1 MSAIF
6 HIIIVMDKLKKFED
20 KIREIY
26 TDKADSILEQLNDVP
41 LKSFWINTLNFSE
54 DEVLAELK
62 SEGFEIEESIIP
74 FMYVLKNSEL
84 QLAKSNAFINNKIYI
99 QQLSSSIPAML
110 INPKES
116 ERILDLTAAPGSK
129 TNLMSVISKGTAKI
143 TAVETNRNRFFRL
156 KKNLEDYGIE
166 NVDCILA
173 DGKTLVKRFPE
184 FENYFDKVLVD
195 APCSNEA
202 ALCLTDESSF
212 KYWNPGKG
220 KSLSGL
226 QKSLLASGFDMLE
239 PGGSLVYSTCTFSV
253 EENEMV
259 VDWLL
264 NKYSNAKLDQ
274 IDLNSDI
281 PSVDGKV
288 EWRRKQF
295 QPVLKNTKRILPSE
309 YFEGFFV
316 SMLRKVEM

>member
-1 MSAIF
+1 
-6 HIIIVMDKLKKFED
+6 MDKLKKFED
-20 KIREIY
+20 KIKEIY
-26 TDKADSILEQLNDVP
+26 IDKADSIFEQLNSAP
-41 LKSFWINTLNFSE
+41 AKSFWINTLNFSE

-62 SEGFEIEESIIP
+62 SEGFEVEKSRIP
-74 FMYVLKNSEL
+74 FMYIVKDSDL

-110 INPKES
+110 INPKQNEK
-116 ERILDLTAAPGSK
+116 ILDLTAAPGSK
-129 TNLMSVISKGTAKI
+129 TSLMSVLSKGKAKI
-143 TAVETNRNRFFRL
+143 TAVETNKNRFFRL
-156 KKNLEDYGIE
+156 KKNLEDYGIK

-184 FENYFDKVLVD
+184 FENHFDKVLVD

-202 ALCLTDESSF
+202 ALCLTDEASF

-226 QKSLLASGFDMLE
+226 QKSLLASGFDMLK

-264 NKYSNAKLDQ
+264 NKYENAKLEQ
-274 IDLNSDI
+274 LDLPKGI
-281 PSVDGKV
+281 PADNGKI
-288 EWRRKQF
+288 EWRRKNF
-295 QPVLKNTKRILPSE
+295 QPTLISTKRILPND

-316 SMLRKVEM
+316 SVVSKNKNYK